1 MDTCDRA
8 PRGLPVKAT
17 CQKPA
22 SNHIIHISGPSATS
36 GSRFHGN
43 LSRRYIHGNRG
54 REDNQ
59 PRPPGVP
66 GWYILGTPGVS
77 LTWGLPLRP
86 SDRVSAPASEWRPGY
101 RRSLA
106 VCRERP
112 KLMREADRQS
122 GETSCKT
129 DVIITIAT
137 SHHRHRSSP
146 SLSPPPSPSEI
157 TGPIGREEG
166 GHQRQRH
173 GRRHRRHGL

>member
-1 MDTCDRA
+1 MLSLCCF
-8 PRGLPVKAT
+8 KA
-17 CQKPA
+17 
-22 SNHIIHISGPSATS
+22 
-36 GSRFHGN
+36 
-43 LSRRYIHGNRG
+43 
-54 REDNQ
+54 
-59 PRPPGVP
+59 
-66 GWYILGTPGVS
+66 
-77 LTWGLPLRP
+77 
-86 SDRVSAPASEWRPGY
+86 VSAHLMPRATPQGSACFSSVHRLAEPTCRWECF

-106 VCRERP
+106 VCTERP

-122 GETSCKT
+122 GETSWKT

-173 GRRHRRHGL
+173 GRRHRRHSSTIASFNIAKITSTNTSANITTSTSTMRIIHIRNHLGPIRPYALLRRSQSVFCAGD

>member
-1 MDTCDRA
+1 M
-8 PRGLPVKAT
+8 KAT

-59 PRPPGVP
+59 PRPPGAVP

-86 SDRVSAPASEWRPGY
+86 SDRVSAPASERRPGY

-122 GETSCKT
+122 GETSCPT

-166 GHQRQRH
+166 GASTSTSWSSSSSSWIVTWAF
-173 GRRHRRHGL
+173 

>member
-1 MDTCDRA
+1 MCIRDSLSCDPGPLSCDLGLWSCDLRLLSCDLCLLSCDEGLSAHKMPRATPQMSACSSSVQRLAKPTCRWE
-8 PRGLPVKAT
+8 
-17 CQKPA
+17 C
-22 SNHIIHISGPSATS
+22 
-36 GSRFHGN
+36 F
-43 LSRRYIHGNRG
+43 
-54 REDNQ
+54 
-59 PRPPGVP
+59 
-66 GWYILGTPGVS
+66 W
-77 LTWGLPLRP
+77 
-86 SDRVSAPASEWRPGY
+86 
-101 RRSLA
+101 RSLA
-106 VCRERP
+106 VCTERP

-157 TGPIGREEG
+157 TGPIGREEK